1 MNDRATL
8 LLTALAPMIW
18 GSSYIVATEFLPG
31 VNPLWTAALR
41 ALPAALL
48 LLLVVRQLPGRE
60 WWGRIFI
67 LGALNIGLFW
77 ALLFLAAYRLP
88 GGVAATIM
96 AIQPLLVI
104 FIARAALGA
113 RILPVSVLAAL
124 MGFAGVALL
133 VLGPNAGWD
142 GLGVA
147 AAAGG
152 ALSMAAG
159 TVLARRWRPDV
170 SLTTFTAWQL
180 GAGGIQL
187 LVLALVFAPALPV
200 IDAPGFWALTYLSV
214 PGAAITFLFWFH
226 GVARLEPA
234 RVSSLGLLSPLM
246 AVMLGWVFLQQSLDL
261 QQMAGVALTLVSVWA
276 SQNAGRL
283 PVLFKLFQT
292 SPNKRI

>member
-1 MNDRATL
+1 MNERATL
-8 LLTALAPMIW
+8 LIAALAPLVW

-41 ALPAALL
+41 ALPAGLL
-48 LLLVVRQLPGRE
+48 LLLMVRQLPGRA

-67 LGALNIGLFW
+67 LGALNIGAFW

-104 FIARAALGA
+104 FIARLALGA

-124 MGFAGVALL
+124 LGFVGVAFL
-133 VLGPNAGWD
+133 VLGADAGWD
-142 GLGVA
+142 GIGVA

-152 ALSMAAG
+152 ALSMALG

-170 SLTTFTAWQL
+170 SLLTFTAWQL
-180 GAGGIQL
+180 AAGGIQL
-187 LVLALVFAPALPV
+187 LVLALVLAPAPPV
-200 IDAPGFWALTYLSV
+200 IDATGFWALAYLAI

-246 AVMLGWVFLQQSLDL
+246 AVMLGWVFLGQSLDA
-261 QQMAGVALTLVSVWA
+261 QQMAGVALTLASVWA

-283 PVLFKLFQT
+283 PHFFKL
-292 SPNKRI
+292 SPTQRT